1 MLQNLATLEE
11 SILLGIQSNL
21 RNEWLTPVFIFI
33 TRLGNGGFIWILGSI
48 LLLVPKKTRKIGVM
62 ALAALAGSVLIDN
75 VILKNVVART
85 RPYEVIGGLT
95 SLIGIQKDF
104 SFPSGHTG
112 SSFAVAV
119 VMFRG
124 LPKKF
129 GVPALILAFPDR
141 IFQTLCGC
149 ALSIRCAWRSA
160 DRNRDRAVCRL
171 DRIKKIYLVFTP
183 IFQKHD
189 SFSLSL
195 LIQ

>member
-11 SILLGIQSNL
+11 SILLGIQSDL

-48 LLLVPKKTRKIGVM
+48 LLLAPKKTRKIGVM
-62 ALAALAGSVLIDN
+62 ALAALVGSVLIDN

-129 GVPALILAFPDR
+129 GVPALIGFSRLYVGVHYPSDV
-141 IFQTLCGC
+141 LGG
-149 ALSIRCAWRSA
+149 ALIGTGIALFVGWIGS
-160 DRNRDRAVCRL
+160 
-171 DRIKKIYLVFTP
+171 KKFT
-183 IFQKHD
+183 
-189 SFSLSL
+189 
-195 LIQ
+195 

>member
-95 SLIGIQKDF
+95 SLIGI
-104 SFPSGHTG
+104 HTG

-129 GVPALILAFPDR
+129 GVPALILAFLIGFSRLYVGVHYPSDV
-141 IFQTLCGC
+141 LGG
-149 ALSIRCAWRSA
+149 ALIGTGIALFVGWIGS
-160 DRNRDRAVCRL
+160 
-171 DRIKKIYLVFTP
+171 KKFT
-183 IFQKHD
+183 
-189 SFSLSL
+189 
-195 LIQ
+195 

>member
-21 RNEWLTPVFIFI
+21 RNEWLMPVFIFI

-48 LLLVPKKTRKIGVM
+48 LLLAPKKTRKIGVM

-129 GVPALILAFPDR
+129 GVPALILAFLIGFSRLYVGVHYPSDV
-141 IFQTLCGC
+141 LGG
-149 ALSIRCAWRSA
+149 ALIGTGIALFVGWIGS
-160 DRNRDRAVCRL
+160 
-171 DRIKKIYLVFTP
+171 KKFT
-183 IFQKHD
+183 
-189 SFSLSL
+189 
-195 LIQ
+195 

>member
-104 SFPSGHTG
+104 SFPSGHTCA
-112 SSFAVAV
+112 SFACALVLY
-119 VMFRG
+119 RI
-124 LPKKF
+124 LPKKY
-129 GVPALILAFPDR
+129 GVPAVILASLIAFSRLYVGVHYPTDVLGGMFVG
-141 IFQTLCGC
+141 IFSSCLVLWIG
-149 ALSIRCAWRSA
+149 
-160 DRNRDRAVCRL
+160 
-171 DRIKKIYLVFTP
+171 KKRT
-183 IFQKHD
+183 KK
-189 SFSLSL
+189 
-195 LIQ
+195 